1 MPTEVATLG
10 GGCFWCLEAVFQNLK
25 GVESVVS
32 GYAGGHVE
40 NPTYEVVSQGTTGHA
55 EIVSITFDPDVI
67 SYYDILQIFF
77 MLHDPTTLDRQG
89 NDVGPQYRSII
100 FHHTLEQE
108 SVARECIAAAT
119 AVWSSPVVTQLE
131 AFTTFYPAE
140 DYLQNFYR
148 DNPEQGYC
156 IFVIEPKVSQFRRLL
171 SGHIENI
178 KNRPVC
184 FRAIDKNV

>member
-1 MPTEVATLG
+1 MLTEVATLG

-40 NPTYEVVSQGTTGHA
+40 NPTYEAVSQGTTAHA
-55 EIVSITFDPDVI
+55 EVVSITFDPDVI

-77 MLHDPTTLDRQG
+77 MRHDPTTLDRQG
-89 NDVGPQYRSII
+89 NDVGPQYRSIV
-100 FHHTLEQE
+100 FYHTPEQE
-108 SVARECIAAAT
+108 GVARERMAA

-148 DNPEQGYC
+148 NNPEQGYC
-156 IFVIEPKVSQFRRLL
+156 IFVIEPKVSSLRRLL
-171 SGHIENI
+171 SGRM
-178 KNRPVC
+178 KT
-184 FRAIDKNV
+184 